1 MQKNGKPIEIRFE
14 AFPEDLRGKIYG
26 LSKDTGRSYLILIDS
41 TQDTQTQRRAIGHEL
56 AHVFLNHHGQTGRP
70 VKELEKEADEMAA
83 HFYREYE
90 AEIISN

>member
-1 MQKNGKPIEIRFE
+1 MHKNGKPIEIRFE
-14 AFPEDLRGKIYG
+14 SFPEDLRGKIYG

-70 VKELEKEADEMAA
+70 VKELEKEAAEMAT